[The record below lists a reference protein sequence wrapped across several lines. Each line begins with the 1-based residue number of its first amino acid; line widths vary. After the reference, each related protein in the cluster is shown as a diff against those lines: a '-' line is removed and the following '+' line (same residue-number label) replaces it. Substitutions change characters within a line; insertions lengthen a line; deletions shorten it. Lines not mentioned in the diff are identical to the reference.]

1 MRQFVIVGHRAAT
14 SGDFSLDDMPG
25 SAGRIDIL
33 ARCVTAAFLT
43 SFNIRR
49 DTRVRLVLLGQ
60 PDPPKSIRLEGAEL
74 RYLNPDERSTGALI
88 RKALKADITHG
99 ERASMRGIYV
109 QRANLREVVLQIG
122 EEGGLFY
129 LDENGIDLRDAT
141 FDANNATFML
151 GDHLGLLEEEEA
163 LIAPSKRISVGP
175 IKLHTDHCITIV
187 HNEMDRRCSKQLCR
201 F

>member
-25 SAGRIDIL
+25 SGGRIDIL

-88 RKALKADITHG
+88 RIALTADVTHG
-99 ERASMRGIYV
+99 ERASTRGIYV
-109 QRANLREVVLQIG
+109 QRASLREVLLQIG
-122 EEGGLFY
+122 EESLFY
-129 LDENGIDLRDAT
+129 LDENGTDLRDAT
-141 FDANNATFML
+141 FDANNATFVL
-151 GDHLGLLEEEEA
+151 GDHLGLLEEEEV

-175 IKLHTDHCITIV
+175 VKLHTDHCITIA
-187 HNEMDRRCSKQLCR
+187 HNEMDKRCSKQ
-201 F
+201 